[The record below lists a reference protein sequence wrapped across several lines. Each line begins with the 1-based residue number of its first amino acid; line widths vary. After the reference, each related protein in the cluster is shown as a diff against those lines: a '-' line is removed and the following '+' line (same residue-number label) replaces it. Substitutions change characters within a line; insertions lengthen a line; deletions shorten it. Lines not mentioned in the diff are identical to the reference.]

1 MNKEGIEIMSDINLH
16 VGVLEME
23 LESCNEMLGESMKDT
38 ENWKNQWLELKE
50 NYDSLKNVSVNLN
63 DDKYEKFKKKITKYI
78 YENIMEKL
86 ELPNDIEFCSRKEIS
101 NMLDNV
107 TKNWEEQLDDF
118 IDQFEEEWDDV

>member
-86 ELPNDIEFCSRKEIS
+86 ELPNDIEF
-101 NMLDNV
+101 
-107 TKNWEEQLDDF
+107 
-118 IDQFEEEWDDV
+118 

>member
-1 MNKEGIEIMSDINLH
+1 MNKEGIEIMSDINLMNKDLKNH
-16 VGVLEME
+16 LDT
-23 LESCNEMLGESMKDT
+23 CNDMLGESIKET

-78 YENIMEKL
+78 YENIMEQL
-86 ELPNDIEFCSRKEIS
+86 DYDEDASRRELIYILNE
-101 NMLDNV
+101 V
-107 TKNWEEQLDDF
+107 TDNWEEQLDDF